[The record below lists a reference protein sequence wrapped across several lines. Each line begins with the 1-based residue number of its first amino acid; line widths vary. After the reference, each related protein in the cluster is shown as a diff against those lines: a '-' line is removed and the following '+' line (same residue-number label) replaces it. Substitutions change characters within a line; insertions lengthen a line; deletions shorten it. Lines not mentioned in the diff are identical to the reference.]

1 MVEAAHRRCRADTA
15 GAVAD
20 YIPVL
25 AEADPNWFG
34 VCVAEVDGG
43 VHTSGDCDIE
53 FSIQSISKAFVYAL
67 VCEELGHQAVAER
80 IGVNN
85 TGLPFNS
92 VIAIE
97 LNNGHPMNPM
107 VNAGAIATTA
117 LIPGEA
123 PQAQWEHIVRGLSE
137 FAGRPL
143 ELDETVYQSEA
154 QTNQRNRAIARLLE
168 SYGRLDLDPLA
179 VVDVYTRQCA
189 LRVTAKDLA
198 IMGATLADGG
208 VNPVTGRRVVSAGV
222 CRDTLAVL
230 AATGV
235 GSLGSARALSGVCA
249 FLIGGTLGTFVGWRP
264 VFVIVLVLAVAVF
277 LFSFRLH
284 SAAGDKSV
292 DIDVFAALLIGVA
305 IVSLTL
311 GFNNLNGWGVFQANP
326 EAPFDLL
333 GLSPAPVLVLIGIV
347 LGQAFFVWT
356 RHRTRTGKVPL
367 VSLSVLGSSR
377 ERAAVYAMFIVV
389 ALEAALNFTVPLYI
403 QIVQGR
409 TPFDTSMAMLPF
421 NLTVSITATLVVRFY
436 KRFTPRTI
444 GVFSFTLTTVAL
456 VWLSVVVTN
465 NWETAPTIIGLI
477 VFGIGQGALVTLVFN
492 VLVTAAPKELA
503 GDVGSVRGTTQ
514 NLASAVGTA
523 LAGAMLVGIL
533 SLNVGQA
540 VINDVEIPDRLIAQ
554 VDLDQVNFVSNDQ
567 LREVLSRTDASQS
580 EVDAAV
586 QINTDARLRA
596 LKLGL
601 LILAGISVVAILP
614 ASRLPGY
621 RPGEIPEKLSAAVP
635 SGDGPPLRD

>member
-1 MVEAAHRRCRADTA
+1 MSTQPIADSEERASWLPMVGLFLAQMLMSFNVAALPVSIGGMVED
-15 GAVAD
+15 
-20 YIPVL
+20 
-25 AEADPNWFG
+25 FG
-34 VCVAEVDGG
+34 VPPTAVSTAIVTYGLVVA
-43 VHTSGDCDIE
+43 
-53 FSIQSISKAFVYAL
+53 AL
-67 VCEELGHQAVAER
+67 VMVGAKLGQRIGWIVVFRVVVAAFAGSALMMVLSPSVAWVVAAQAVA
-80 IGVNN
+80 GA
-85 TGLPFNS
+85 S
-92 VIAIE
+92 AAIIVPS
-97 LNNGHPMNPM
+97 L
-107 VNAGAIATTA
+107 VA
-117 LIPGEA
+117 LIAANYRGA
-123 PQAQWEHIVRGLSE
+123 QQA
-137 FAGRPL
+137 
-143 ELDETVYQSEA
+143 
-154 QTNQRNRAIARLLE
+154 
-168 SYGRLDLDPLA
+168 
-179 VVDVYTRQCA
+179 
-189 LRVTAKDLA
+189 TA
-198 IMGATLADGG
+198 
-208 VNPVTGRRVVSAGV
+208 
-222 CRDTLAVL
+222 
-230 AATGV
+230 V
-235 GSLGSARALSGVCA
+235 GSLGSARALSGVSA

-421 NLTVSITATLVVRFY
+421 NLTVFITATLVVRFY

-567 LREVLSRTDASQS
+567 LRDVLSRTDASQS